1 VRFRQKSAYSTIDG
15 IDSTFSAMPHGTFA
29 ALEMGGTKT
38 VAALG
43 REDGSIIGEVR
54 FPTTNPEE
62 TLGTAITWWKEHCGP
77 NGPDAIGVASFGP
90 IRVDP
95 AAPDFGMMLTT
106 PKPGWKAFPVAAFLK
121 SAFPDAAFA
130 LDTDVNAAA
139 LAESHLGAAR
149 GHTDVVYITV
159 GTGFGAG
166 VLSGGRLVHGAVH
179 PEVGHLR
186 VPRHPDD
193 TFAGV
198 CPFHGDCLEGMCSGP
213 AMHRRWGIEAKDLPP
228 EHPAW
233 EIEAWYLAHGIIA
246 LSAVVCP
253 SIVVLGGG
261 VPQAEGLH
269 ERVAARVLELSNGY
283 FEGVEKPGYVVP
295 PALGQQ
301 AGIIGALL
309 LSARA

>member
-1 VRFRQKSAYSTIDG
+1 
-15 IDSTFSAMPHGTFA
+15 MPHGILA

-43 REDGSIIGEVR
+43 RADGSVIEEIR
-54 FPTTNPEE
+54 FPTTSPEQ
-62 TLGTAITWWKEHCGP
+62 TLGTATAWWKERCGP
-77 NGPDAIGVASFGP
+77 DGPEAIGVASFGP
-90 IRVDP
+90 IRVAP
-95 AAPDFGMMLTT
+95 GAPDFGVMLAT
-106 PKPGWKAFPVAAFLK
+106 PKPGWKGFPVAAFLK
-121 SAFPDAAFA
+121 SAFPGAAFA

-139 LAESHLGAAR
+139 LAESQLGAAR
-149 GHTDVVYITV
+149 GHADVAYITV

-166 VLSGGRLVHGAVH
+166 VLSAGRLVHGAVH

-186 VPRHPDD
+186 VPRHPED

-213 AMHRRWGIEAKDLPP
+213 AIHRRWGIEARDLPP
-228 EHPAW
+228 GHPAW
-233 EIEAWYLAHGIIA
+233 EIEAWYLAQGIIA
-246 LSAVVCP
+246 LAAVVCP

-269 ERVAARVLELSNGY
+269 ERVAAGVSQLSNGY

-309 LSARA
+309 IS

>member
-1 VRFRQKSAYSTIDG
+1 MRFRQKSAYSTIDG

-198 CPFHGDCLEGMCSGP
+198 CPFHGDF
-213 AMHRRWGIEAKDLPP
+213 
-228 EHPAW
+228 
-233 EIEAWYLAHGIIA
+233 
-246 LSAVVCP
+246 
-253 SIVVLGGG
+253 VLGGG

>member
-1 VRFRQKSAYSTIDG
+1 MSNGKI
-15 IDSTFSAMPHGTFA
+15 A
-29 ALEMGGTKT
+29 ALELGGTKT
-38 VAALG
+38 VAAIG
-43 REDGSIIGEVR
+43 RADGSVIEEIR
-54 FPTTNPEE
+54 FPTTSPEE
-62 TLGTAITWWKEHCGP
+62 TLGTAVTWWRERCGSH
-77 NGPDAIGVASFGP
+77 GPAAIGVASFGP
-90 IRVDP
+90 IRVAP
-95 AAPDFGMMLTT
+95 AAPDFGVMLAT
-106 PKPGWKAFPVAAFLK
+106 PKPGWKGFPVAAFLK
-121 SAFPDAAFA
+121 SAFPGAVFA

-139 LAESHLGAAR
+139 LSESQIGAAR
-149 GHTDVVYITV
+149 GHSDVAYITV

-213 AMHRRWGIEAKDLPP
+213 AIQRRWGIEARDLAPD
-228 EHPAW
+228 HPAW
-233 EIEAWYLAHGIIA
+233 EMEAWYLAHGIIA
-246 LSAVVCP
+246 LAAVVCP
-253 SIVVLGGG
+253 SVVVLGGG

-269 ERVAARVLELSNGY
+269 ARVAAKVRELSNGY
-283 FEGVEKPGYVVP
+283 FEGSEKSGYVVP

-309 LSARA
+309 LAR